1 MGSWLKEAHKLA
13 TLSLGRADSLGHI
26 GHPPLPPFSLL
37 TEKQLVK
44 IERTT
49 ANLCRRLISFIF
61 IQYRWF
67 PLHESSLS
75 MRGSYIW
82 SSREA
87 EMTRESRESASGAF
101 TRWHFQ
107 PPCSTV
113 TLALRVAAARAGN
126 YVWPASGARSLLP
139 VPGSGPAQG
148 FPRRHSSNYPGNR
161 RGSRQEAAAR

>member
-1 MGSWLKEAHKLA
+1 MRIALVISCTLLCHHSRSSLK
-13 TLSLGRADSLGHI
+13 
-26 GHPPLPPFSLL
+26 
-37 TEKQLVK
+37 KQLVK

-49 ANLCRRLISFIF
+49 ANLCRQLISFIF

-87 EMTRESRESASGAF
+87 AMTRESRESASGAF

-161 RGSRQEAAAR
+161 RAAPGRKRPRADLCQR